1 MQERLIQMLEKRES
15 EMIEIRRYL
24 HENPE
29 ISFKEMKTAAYIAN
43 FYKGK
48 DVDVVTNAGNGYGIV
63 VTIKGGR
70 PGKTVALR
78 ADFDALP
85 IQEETDLPFKSQN
98 DGVMHAC
105 GHDAHTA
112 YLLVLADCLIELK
125 GEMSGT
131 VKVIHQHA
139 EEQPPGGAKSIVE
152 AGHLDDVDA
161 IFGIHVLPM
170 APAGT
175 VGYTSGYAYNGR
187 SYFKLKLQA
196 SGGHGSSPHK
206 ANDAIVA
213 GAYFVTAAQTIVSRR
228 VDPMSSGVVS
238 IGSFDGKGTFNVI
251 KDRIELE
258 GDIRY
263 SDEETKDVISKE
275 VHQITKGVEELFDV
289 TCELTYESDYPP
301 LYNDPEHT
309 LFTAN
314 TLKSVK
320 DKDIREVKE
329 FPKMAPSDD
338 FAYYLEKVPGTYFYI
353 GCTPE
358 DMKKSYFNH
367 HPKFDI
373 DEDAMLVAAK
383 SVGYVVLNY
392 LGMEKSEKEGSRK
405 DPALESSTSS

>member
-1 MQERLIQMLEKRES
+1 MKDKLMKMLKEREE

-29 ISFKEMKTAAYIAN
+29 LSFKEEKTAKYIAD
-43 FYKGK
+43 FYEGK
-48 DVDVVTNAGNGYGIV
+48 DVEIETNVGNGYGIV
-63 VTIKGGR
+63 VTVKGGKS
-70 PGKTVALR
+70 GKTIALR

-85 IQEETDLPFKSQN
+85 IKEEADVPYKSKN
-98 DGVMHAC
+98 EGVMHAC

-112 YLLVLADCLIELK
+112 YLLVLADCLIQLK
-125 GEMSGT
+125 GEIAGI
-131 VKVIHQHA
+131 VKIIHQHA

-152 AGHLDDVDA
+152 AGFLDDVDA

-175 VGYTSGYAYNGR
+175 VGYHSGYSFNGR
-187 SYFKLKLQA
+187 AYFKLQLQA

-228 VDPMSSGVVS
+228 VNPNNAGVVT

-251 KDRIELE
+251 KDSIELE

-263 SDEETKDVISKE
+263 SNEEAMDVIQKE
-275 VHQITKGVEELFDV
+275 IHRIVNGIEELFGV
-289 TCELTYESDYPP
+289 TCDLTYEPDYPP
-301 LYNDPEHT
+301 LYNDPE
-309 LFTAN
+309 LTAFVAD
-314 TLKSVK
+314 TLKEIE
-320 DKDIREVKE
+320 DEDITEVKE

-338 FAYYLEKVPGTYFYI
+338 FAYYLEKVPGSYFYI
-353 GCTPE
+353 GCTPKGVE
-358 DMKKSYFNH
+358 EPYFNH

-373 DEDAMLVAAK
+373 DEDSILVAAK
-383 SVGYVVLNY
+383 SVGHVLCSY
-392 LGMEKSEKEGSRK
+392 LDK
-405 DPALESSTSS
+405 DEISS